1 MRFKNTLVAAVIAGL
16 ASTPALAAFDINPL
30 ATYRHSESFDESAA
44 EIVVFD
50 PQSQRFFVVNADANT
65 VDVLVLDD
73 ESFSLELD
81 DECEIDLTAV
91 NGDDDFELGGPNSV
105 AVSNGLLA
113 VALEDD
119 DKQAA
124 GRIAVYSTG
133 YPDYPEGCALS
144 GSYPAGALPD
154 MVAFTPDGNYLL
166 SANEGE
172 PNDDYDIDPEGSV
185 TIVELG
191 TPNITQVGF
200 TEFNGDKADL
210 IAAGVRIFGPDA
222 TVAQDLEPEYIA
234 ISADSSTAFVGL
246 QENNAVA
253 TIDIASG
260 EVLAINPLGTKN
272 FNTPDNALDYT
283 NKDDR
288 ANIVPA
294 PLVGM
299 YQPDAIATFQRGR
312 NTFLV
317 TANEGDAR
325 DYDGF
330 SEERRVEDLTLDP
343 DLVAAYPGFL
353 NDDDLGRPKTTTVDG
368 DIDNDGEVEV
378 VHLYGARSISIWRA
392 NNDGSL
398 SLVADTGSTLERAV
412 ADQFPSL
419 FNATNDED
427 GLDDRSDDKGPEPEA
442 LSIAEIDNKL
452 YAFVGLE
459 RSSQVAIFDLSNF
472 NKPKLVQLVNNRV
485 NGALGPDLGPESV
498 IYIDAA
504 DSPIG
509 VALMAVANEVSGT
522 TTVYTVK

>member
-1 MRFKNTLVAAVIAGL
+1 MKLKKYLLTIAIAGL
-16 ASTPALAAFDINPL
+16 ASTPAMAAFDINPL
-30 ATYRHSESFDESAA
+30 ATYKHSENFDGSAA

-50 PQSQRFFVVNADANT
+50 PQSKRFFVVNADADT
-65 VDVLVLDD
+65 VEVLVLDD
-73 ESFSLELD
+73 ETLSLDSDE
-81 DECEIDLTAV
+81 ECEIDLGAV
-91 NGDDDFELGGPNSV
+91 DGDDGYTLGGANSV
-105 AVSNGLLA
+105 AVSGGLLA

-124 GRIAVYSTG
+124 GRIAVYRTG
-133 YPDYPEGCALS
+133 TCDLWD
-144 GSYPAGALPD
+144 SYPAGALPD
-154 MVAFTPDGNYLL
+154 MVTFTPDGAYLL
-166 SANEGE
+166 AANEGE
-172 PNDDYDIDPEGSV
+172 PNDDYDDDPEGSV
-185 TIVELG
+185 TIVELA
-191 TPNITQVGF
+191 THDVTQVAF
-200 TEFNGDKADL
+200 TSFNDDKDDL
-210 IAAGVRIFGPDA
+210 IAAGVRIFGNDGAA
-222 TVAQDLEPEYIA
+222 TVAEDLEPEYIA
-234 ISADSSTAFVGL
+234 VSADSSMAFVGL

-253 TIDIASG
+253 TIDVAAG
-260 EVLAINPLGTKN
+260 AVMAISPLGTKD
-272 FNTPDNALDYT
+272 FNRQGNELDYT
-283 NKDDR
+283 NKDVQ
-288 ANIVPA
+288 ANIVAA

-299 YQPDAIATFQRGR
+299 YQPDAIATFQRGK

-330 SEERRVEDLTLDP
+330 SEEVRVEELTLDP

-353 NDDDLGRPKTTTVDG
+353 DDDDLGRPKTTTVDG
-368 DIDNDGEVEV
+368 DIDDDGEVEV
-378 VHLYGARSISIWRA
+378 VHLYGARSISVWRV
-392 NNDGSL
+392 NRDGSL

-412 ADQFPSL
+412 AEQFPSL

-442 LSIAEIDNKL
+442 LTLAEIDNKL

-498 IYIDAA
+498 IYISAEE
-504 DSPIG
+504 SPVG
-509 VALMAVANEVSGT
+509 MALMAVANEVSGT

>member
-1 MRFKNTLVAAVIAGL
+1 MCIR
-16 ASTPALAAFDINPL
+16 D
-30 ATYRHSESFDESAA
+30 R
-44 EIVVFD
+44 
-50 PQSQRFFVVNADANT
+50 
-65 VDVLVLDD
+65 
-73 ESFSLELD
+73 
-81 DECEIDLTAV
+81 
-91 NGDDDFELGGPNSV
+91 PNSV
-105 AVSNGLLA
+105 AVSNGRLA
-113 VALEDD
+113 VALEDAN
-119 DKQAA
+119 KQAD
-124 GRIAVYSTG
+124 GRIAVYRADTC
-133 YPDYPEGCALS
+133 DLWD
-144 GSYPAGALPD
+144 SYRAGALPD
-154 MVAFTPDGNYLL
+154 MVSFTPDGNYLL
-166 SANEGE
+166 AANEGE
-172 PNDDYDIDPEGSV
+172 PNDDYEVDPEGSV
-185 TIVELG
+185 TIVELA
-191 TPNITQVGF
+191 TDAVTQVEF
-200 TEFNGDKADL
+200 TSFNDDKAGL
-210 IAAGVRIFGPDA
+210 IAAGVRIFGDDGAA
-222 TVAQDLEPEYIA
+222 TVAEDLEPEYIA

-253 TIDIASG
+253 TIDVASRA
-260 EVLAINPLGTKN
+260 VLAINPLGTKN

-325 DYDGF
+325 EYDGF
-330 SEERRVEDLTLDP
+330 SEEVRVEDLTLDP
-343 DLVAAYPGFL
+343 DLVAAYPGFGD
-353 NDDDLGRPKTTTVDG
+353 DDDLGRPKTTTVDG
-368 DIDNDGEVEV
+368 DIDNDGKVEV

-392 NNDGSL
+392 NRDGSL

-412 ADQFPSL
+412 AEQFPSL

-459 RSSQVAIFDLSNF
+459 RSSQIAIFDLSNF

-498 IYIDAA
+498 IYIDAV